1 MNIDTEYKKN
11 LRKSMKALRASQRGD
26 DEILAKNLF
35 SLPELQDKTTFF
47 VYNAF
52 GSEADTMPVIER
64 LLQENKKIFLPRVE
78 GKDMVAVPYEKDAPM
93 PKSNYGIAEP
103 TGAAYLG
110 EIEVTVLPLLATD
123 TKGNRLGYG
132 GGYYDKFLE
141 DRKSLKI
148 GYCYD
153 FQVLDELCA
162 QPHDVKLDIV
172 VTDKRVL
179 RIQEVER

>member
-1 MNIDTEYKKN
+1 MNIDIEYKKN

-26 DEILAKNLF
+26 DQTLVKNFF
-35 SLPELQDKTTFF
+35 SLPELQDKSTFF

-52 GSEADTMPVIER
+52 GSEADTMPVIHR
-64 LLQENKKIFLPRVE
+64 LLQEDKKIFLPRVE
-78 GKDMVAVPYEKDAPM
+78 NTDMVAGPYEKDAPM

-103 TGAAYLG
+103 TGAAYFG
-110 EIEVTVLPLLATD
+110 DIEVTVLPLLATD

-132 GGYYDKFLE
+132 GGYYDKFLQ
-141 DRKSLKI
+141 DKNTLKI

-153 FQVLDELCA
+153 FQVLDELHA
-162 QPHDVKLDIV
+162 QPHDVKLDII
-172 VTDKRVL
+172 VTDKRIL